1 LSLVCAADVAYASR
15 CQTQPCAL
23 GHHCP
28 DNDTERDTVNAWSIH
43 SFTYPQIEKWTS
55 LGYV

>member
-1 LSLVCAADVAYASR
+1 MRHVAKLSHARWVITA
-15 CQTQPCAL
+15 
-23 GHHCP
+23 
-28 DNDTERDTVNAWSIH
+28 DNDTERDAGNAWSIH

>member
-1 LSLVCAADVAYASR
+1 MRAGSSL
-15 CQTQPCAL
+15 
-23 GHHCP
+23 P
-28 DNDTERDTVNAWSIH
+28 DNDTERDAGNAWSIH

>member
-1 LSLVCAADVAYASR
+1 MRHVAKLSHARWVITAR
-15 CQTQPCAL
+15 QRHRE
-23 GHHCP
+23 G
-28 DNDTERDTVNAWSIH
+28 RGNAWSIH